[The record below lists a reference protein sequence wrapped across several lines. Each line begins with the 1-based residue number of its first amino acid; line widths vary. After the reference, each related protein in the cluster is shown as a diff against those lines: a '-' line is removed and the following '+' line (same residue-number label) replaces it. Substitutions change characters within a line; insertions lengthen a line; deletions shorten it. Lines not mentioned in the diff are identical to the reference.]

1 MLNAI
6 IAILAEKGILEDE
19 EAKEL
24 VEKLKVSTLP
34 GDWTSSRALIHK
46 LFAAIEK
53 DKRFL

>member
-46 LFAAIEK
+46 IFAAIEK